1 MELEP
6 AIEADS
12 VTPPSYTTAVALP
25 TAPATP
31 AGVIRLV
38 EQAKAE
44 IKKKVDSSDVA
55 AMFVNETTQDM
66 IRQVIR
72 DNLKD
77 VPVEAVTNTMKR
89 NMEKEL
95 MAMLTAVAE
104 QAEGNMKTK
113 VTGVFAPFFDAI
125 SILVSQI
132 KPIEKEDTVQ
142 DSTEAAAHQEFIS
155 IMKRIEVHAA
165 IKTGLEKTKLQQIA
179 FQESEAQAYST
190 ST

>member
-6 AIEADS
+6 AVEADS
-12 VTPPSYTTAVALP
+12 VSPPSHTTAVALP

-125 SILVSQI
+125 SI
-132 KPIEKEDTVQ
+132 K
-142 DSTEAAAHQEFIS
+142 
-155 IMKRIEVHAA
+155 
-165 IKTGLEKTKLQQIA
+165 
-179 FQESEAQAYST
+179 
-190 ST
+190 